1 MVLTP
6 QMAISHLVMT
16 IGVGISQKKNIKKF
30 DLVTI
35 LWFDPYINVKYLSC
49 RKEQTSEY
57 LADVRV
63 EMPIP
68 SPRKNMIFFA
78 GVVLCLGYDVNVFFN
93 LF

>member
-35 LWFDPYINVKYLSC
+35 LWFDPY
-49 RKEQTSEY
+49 
-57 LADVRV
+57 
-63 EMPIP
+63 M
-68 SPRKNMIFFA
+68 FFA
-78 GVVLCLGYDVNVFFN
+78 VETVDNLGG
-93 LF
+93 

>member
-35 LWFDPYINVKYLSC
+35 LWFDPYIIWPLKLFFPKKIHLGAAVCLYLFT
-49 RKEQTSEY
+49 K
-57 LADVRV
+57 
-63 EMPIP
+63 
-68 SPRKNMIFFA
+68 
-78 GVVLCLGYDVNVFFN
+78 
-93 LF
+93 